1 MEGTKYLICIIYIY
15 LIYSS
20 EHILKISIITPIFS
34 VTLRN
39 LHKGHQ
45 LGSSRTGFQTQVC
58 LSRKMSDRQRMPC
71 VLSSCWSWQCPSA
84 SFSERKQTF
93 KEVC

>member
-20 EHILKISIITPIFS
+20 KHTLKISIIIPIFS
-34 VTLRN
+34 ERLRN

-45 LGSSRTGFQTQVC
+45 LGSGRTSFQT
-58 LSRKMSDRQRMPC
+58 
-71 VLSSCWSWQCPSA
+71 
-84 SFSERKQTF
+84 
-93 KEVC
+93 